1 MTSSY
6 KLMITTIIDKN
17 FEIRTM
23 SVVEMQITI
32 EWADKEGWNPGLND

>member
-1 MTSSY
+1 
-6 KLMITTIIDKN
+6 MITTIIDKN

-23 SVVEMQITI
+23 SVVEMQIAI